1 MKTKSGIILP
11 DNYQFYVKPT
21 ELEISQ
27 RKLEGYQKL
36 AKIRQWGIKY
46 PTRFMSEFI
55 GVELLDSQEY
65 TFMMSWITPFVLWL
79 ESRSAG
85 KTTKL
90 ALFAMVRGL
99 LADLPYRIYICSG
112 TADQSQETFRKI
124 EDIALKNIR

>member
-1 MKTKSGIILP
+1 MKTESGIILP

-65 TFMMSWITPFVLWL
+65 TFMMSWINVFIIYCCCHIYFKEMSTMF
-79 ESRSAG
+79 
-85 KTTKL
+85 
-90 ALFAMVRGL
+90 LFW
-99 LADLPYRIYICSG
+99 
-112 TADQSQETFRKI
+112 
-124 EDIALKNIR
+124 NIV